1 MEQPARDGSYDVSVH
16 IGGMAIGLRTYNP
29 AFLRI
34 LEERYG
40 GFLSSSARPDFEFEI
55 DLVPP
60 GKISADEDVRVVHDS
75 GRWSIERGDFRAE
88 WDPALGRGRIRQSI
102 NPYSIDSVLRIVHTL
117 LLARSG
123 GFLAHAASAVR
134 NGRAFLFAGRSG
146 AGKTTISR
154 LAPPDVR
161 LLTDEVSYVRPQG
174 AEGSRSPGGY
184 LAFGTPFAGELA
196 RVGENLSAPVAAL
209 YLLAQGPENRLEA
222 VGPAE
227 AGRALLENILFFA
240 EDPELVSL
248 VFQSACE
255 FVSRVL
261 VQRLVFVPDS
271 RVWEMIG

>member
-1 MEQPARDGSYDVSVH
+1 MEDRATGVCHQVSVQ
-16 IGGMAIGLRTYNP
+16 IGGMAIGLRTDNP
-29 AFLRI
+29 SFLRM

-40 GFLSSSARPDFEFEI
+40 GFLSASTRPDFEFEI
-55 DLVPP
+55 DLAPP
-60 GKISADEDVRVVHDS
+60 GKLSEDEDVRVVHDS

-161 LLTDEVSYVRPQG
+161 LPLRANSPESERTSRLLWPRSIFSPKVLRIASSLWDRRRRGGLCSKISCSLPKTRSWSVWYSNRP
-174 AEGSRSPGGY
+174 ASSSPASRSNAWCSYRIPGC
-184 LAFGTPFAGELA
+184 
-196 RVGENLSAPVAAL
+196 
-209 YLLAQGPENRLEA
+209 
-222 VGPAE
+222 
-227 AGRALLENILFFA
+227 GR
-240 EDPELVSL
+240 
-248 VFQSACE
+248 
-255 FVSRVL
+255 
-261 VQRLVFVPDS
+261 
-271 RVWEMIG
+271 

>member
-1 MEQPARDGSYDVSVH
+1 VSVQ
-16 IGGMAIGLRTYNP
+16 IGGMAIGLRTDNP
-29 AFLRI
+29 SFLRM

-40 GFLSSSARPDFEFEI
+40 GFLSASTRPDFEFEI
-55 DLVPP
+55 DLAPP
-60 GKISADEDVRVVHDS
+60 GKLSEDEDVRVVHDS

-88 WDPALGRGRIRQSI
+88 WDPVLGRGRIRQSI

-161 LLTDEVSYVRPQG
+161 LLTDEVSYVRPQEVEG
-174 AEGSRSPGGY
+174 ARAAGGY

-196 RVGENLSAPVAAL
+196 RVGESLSAPVAAL

-255 FVSRVL
+255 FVSRVP

-271 RVWEMIG
+271 RVWKMIG